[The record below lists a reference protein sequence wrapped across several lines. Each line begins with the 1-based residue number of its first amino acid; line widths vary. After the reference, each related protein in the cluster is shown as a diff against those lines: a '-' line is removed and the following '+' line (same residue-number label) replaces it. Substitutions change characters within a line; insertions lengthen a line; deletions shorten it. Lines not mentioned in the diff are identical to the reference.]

1 MAENPCLTHPPS
13 PRDCKIFVLDTAT
26 RKIVTKQSLPA
37 RKVLKS
43 RAQRA
48 SLVLSIISFSWACRG
63 PVPPPLPPCTGPHT
77 PLRWG
82 LSTVTSMDPFS
93 GLCAGDK
100 VTSGS
105 LRRSFTCMTYSAD
118 GQWLY
123 AGTTSG
129 DIVTVNV
136 ARRTMQM
143 THPTCS
149 AGVGALNLTSLGRLI
164 VGGGSGSLTL
174 FTNGHLWKDITPF
187 TTVPGPI
194 TSASH
199 IGDGSGLMWGQALV

>member
-1 MAENPCLTHPPS
+1 MHGTSYTFAVGTVDGDIH
-13 PRDCKIFVLDTAT
+13 IF
-26 RKIVTKQSLPA
+26 
-37 RKVLKS
+37 
-43 RAQRA
+43 
-48 SLVLSIISFSWACRG
+48 
-63 PVPPPLPPCTGPHT
+63 
-77 PLRWG
+77 
-82 LSTVTSMDPFS
+82 SMDPFS

-105 LRRSFTCMTYSAD
+105 LRRSFTCMAFSAD

-143 THPTCS
+143 THPACS
-149 AGVGALNLTSLGRLI
+149 AGVGAINLTSSGRLI

-174 FTNGHLWKDITPF
+174 FTNDHLWKDIAPF

-194 TSASH
+194 TSVSPV
-199 IGDGSGLMWGQALV
+199 GDGSGLIVGTSTGGIYR